1 MLSLNGRKCYF
12 LSAWWTISATVGYFP
27 PHGTERNVHAMRFV
41 VRLKISDGKACI
53 CY

>member
-27 PHGTERNVHAMRFV
+27 SAWGRKKCT
-41 VRLKISDGKACI
+41 
-53 CY
+53 CYAIRC